1 MKENKAFRIPFIT
14 KKTIKKQTG
23 FAKNFLEAPIQSI
36 QRCLNPLFQPILFW
50 CSLFFKNISTPRL
63 EPTNGVKQCCL
74 PSLSFK
80 ISLNIYQTL
89 TFIRHLTLINSN
101 LMKQKKISLLFWIK
115 FKQFNIFSAYSKF
128 QCVFTLYVHF
138 SL

>member
-1 MKENKAFRIPFIT
+1 MKVNKAFRIPFIT
-14 KKTIKKQTG
+14 KKQLKSRV
-23 FAKNFLEAPIQSI
+23 FAENFLEAPIQSI

-74 PSLSFK
+74 PSLPFK

-101 LMKQKKISLLFWIK
+101 LMKQKKMSLLFWIK